1 MVRRGP
7 WVWEET
13 HLPLSLGSR
22 ESALGWALHLSH
34 SQVAVETSGQENQV
48 RQMEFPFRKAPLPG
62 FHYSH
67 PAPLASKL
75 LWLHRTAGEQ
85 PGKAPGSACPTPTW
99 TPEGLGHSP
108 HRLRLQS
115 PYPYGVWT
123 VPHFF
128 FHMWSPSS
136 NPRPV
141 KVWDLRAVRSP
152 RPVQLPSHLTN
163 GKTEAQGGKQQTCR
177 GARPRPWSQALGFT

>member
-1 MVRRGP
+1 M
-7 WVWEET
+7 
-13 HLPLSLGSR
+13 
-22 ESALGWALHLSH
+22 GWALHLSH
-34 SQVAVETSGQENQV
+34 SQVAMETSGQGNQV

-108 HRLRLQS
+108 HRLRPESRYPGLFPISSFACGLHLATPGQS
-115 PYPYGVWT
+115 
-123 VPHFF
+123 
-128 FHMWSPSS
+128 M
-136 NPRPV
+136 
-141 KVWDLRAVRSP
+141 WDLRAVRSP
-152 RPVQLPSHLTN
+152 RPVQLPPHLTD
-163 GKTEAQGGKQQTCR
+163 GKTEAEGGKQQMCR